1 MAQRRPK
8 GGRRETAYT
17 ENEYL
22 TEDLTEVEKQRY
34 ASRRRRRRR
43 GLIPAPFIFLLLLLA
58 VGAVGAR
65 ILVEKYAP
73 STEQKDLNEWFEVEG
88 DTVKLYLNDQME
100 RETYGFA
107 ANGEV
112 YLPINWVNDKLNKR
126 FFWNAQEDTGA
137 AAGAG
142 LLVYTLPEETLR
154 FTRDS
159 RLDSGAPVFLLRDDG
174 MYLALSTIAAHTDM
188 RVVNYAGTEQTAKR
202 VFLYQNE
209 GKVQQAQVKRDTKLR
224 TKGGVKAPILTDLP
238 KGTVVTVLE
247 QMEKWDKVAAPG
259 FIGYVQKKRLSEAE
273 EKEIPTG
280 YQEPEVQHNLL
291 PEKVVMAWHLVTG
304 KAANAGF
311 DERVKNTGGVM
322 NVICPTW
329 IQIKDAA
336 GSYDNFSSET
346 YVEKAHEAGL
356 EVWATVDNFNNAV
369 GFREFSTKEYFAL
382 SANRADFIQ
391 RLMADAETYGYDGF
405 NLDFESLPTDAGPSF
420 AQFYRELS
428 VACRAKGLRLSI
440 DNYVPYEFNSHY
452 DLQEQA
458 VFADYV
464 VIMGYDEH
472 TSGSEEAGSVASI
485 GYTKYGI
492 EQALKQAPA
501 EQVINALPFFTRVWK
516 ESGPSLTS
524 DAMGMEQAAEYVK
537 ENDIKL
543 SWDEESGQYYG
554 SFEKD
559 SATRKI
565 WMEDARSIGEKM
577 KVIRANKL
585 GGVAAWRLG
594 FEPADIW
601 QELDLNHQTQ

>member
-1 MAQRRPK
+1 MAQRRPR
-8 GGRRETAYT
+8 GNRRQSSYT

-22 TEDLTEVEKQRY
+22 TEDLTELEKQRY

-43 GLIPAPFIFLLLLLA
+43 GLIPAPLILLLIFLA
-58 VGAVGAR
+58 IGAVSAR
-65 ILVEKYAP
+65 LLIEKYAP

-88 DTVKLYLNDQME
+88 DTVKLYLNDQMD

-112 YLPINWVNDKLNKR
+112 YLPITWVNDNLNKR
-126 FFWNAQEDTGA
+126 FFWNAQENTEA
-137 AAGAG
+137 TAGAG

-159 RLDSGAPVFLLRDDG
+159 QQENGAPVFLLREDG

-188 RVVNYAGTEQTAKR
+188 RVENYAGTEQTAKR
-202 VFLYQNE
+202 VFFYKNQ
-209 GKVQQAQVKRDTKLR
+209 GSVQRATVKKNTQLR
-224 TKGGVKAPILTDLP
+224 TKGGIKAPILTALA
-238 KGTVVTVLE
+238 KGTEVTVLE
-247 QMEKWDKVAAPG
+247 QMEKWDKVAVPG
-259 FIGYVQKKRLSEAE
+259 FIGYVQHKRLSEPQE
-273 EKEIPTG
+273 TEIPTG
-280 YQEPEVQHNLL
+280 FTEPEVAHNLL

-304 KAANAGF
+304 KAANATF
-311 DERVKNTGGVM
+311 DDYVANTGGVM

-336 GSYDNFSSET
+336 GSYDNFSSED
-346 YVEKAHEAGL
+346 YVEKAHAAGL
-356 EVWATVDNFNNAV
+356 KVWATVDNFNNTT

-382 SANRADFIQ
+382 SGNRADFIA

-428 VACRAKGLRLSI
+428 VACRAKGLTLSI

-452 DLQEQA
+452 DLEEQA

-501 EQVINALPFFTRVWK
+501 EQVINAVPFFTRVWK

-524 DAMGMEQAAEYVK
+524 DAMGMKQAAAYVE
-537 ENDIKL
+537 ENDVSL
-543 SWDEESGQYYG
+543 SWDEETGQYYG

-559 SATRKI
+559 SSTRQV
-565 WMEDARSIGEKM
+565 WMEDARSIAEKM
-577 KVIRANKL
+577 KLIRANKL
-585 GGVAAWRLG
+585 GGVGAWRLG

-601 QELDLNHQTQ
+601 PEMDLNDGQG